1 MRLGTPSLNILS
13 REKIN
18 MDQEHY
24 AKLINRELRNLP
36 FYVNEF
42 YLAKNLSITTKYQY
56 ITEIRR
62 FLTWLIQEGLS
73 SADNCKNVSLKTLE
87 HLKRDD
93 VMFYIDS
100 LKNKTNK
107 QNKYNSPTTIN
118 RTINALR
125 SLYTFLTVT
134 ADNNN
139 GEPYFYRNVMAKI
152 DSLPASKTLNYR
164 ANELKTHMYR
174 GQKKHDF
181 LDFLS
186 NKYEKQVNNNIA
198 GHFVRNKERDIAVIA
213 LMLGTG
219 VRVQEAASANFKDLN
234 MQASMLNVVRKGGQK
249 DAVPI
254 ARWVLPYIKNYLAVR
269 NDRYPGAEDEIALF
283 ASLQN
288 GKAKRLT
295 SGAIEQFVAKYS
307 AAFGSRITPH
317 KLRHTLA
324 SELYAVTQDSVLV
337 SQQLGQRGTSATD
350 LYTHVD
356 QTEQKDALNNIK

>member
-1 MRLGTPSLNILS
+1 MHFVP
-13 REKIN
+13 
-18 MDQEHY
+18 
-24 AKLINRELRNLP
+24 
-36 FYVNEF
+36 
-42 YLAKNLSITTKYQY
+42 Y
-56 ITEIRR
+56 I
-62 FLTWLIQEGLS
+62 
-73 SADNCKNVSLKTLE
+73 
-87 HLKRDD
+87 
-93 VMFYIDS
+93 
-100 LKNKTNK
+100 
-107 QNKYNSPTTIN
+107 P
-118 RTINALR
+118 
-125 SLYTFLTVT
+125 FLTVT

-152 DSLPASKTLNYR
+152 DSLPTSKTLNYR

-213 LMLGTG
+213 VMLGTG

-254 ARWVLPYIKNYLAVR
+254 ARWVLPYIKNYLTVR

-283 ASLQN
+283 VSLQN

-307 AAFGSRITPH
+307 AAFGRRITPH

-324 SELYAVTQDSVLV
+324 SELYAETQDSILV
-337 SQQLGQRGTSATD
+337 
-350 LYTHVD
+350 
-356 QTEQKDALNNIK
+356 

>member
-1 MRLGTPSLNILS
+1 
-13 REKIN
+13 
-18 MDQEHY
+18 MDQKHY

-36 FYVNEF
+36 FYVNVF

-62 FLTWLIQEGLS
+62 LLTWLIQEGLS

-93 VMFYIDS
+93 VMFYIYS

-139 GEPYFYRNVMAKI
+139 GEPCFYRNVMAKI

-213 LMLGTG
+213 VMLGTG

-249 DAVPI
+249 MLCPLHVG
-254 ARWVLPYIKNYLAVR
+254 YYL
-269 NDRYPGAEDEIALF
+269 I
-283 ASLQN
+283 
-288 GKAKRLT
+288 
-295 SGAIEQFVAKYS
+295 SGC
-307 AAFGSRITPH
+307 
-317 KLRHTLA
+317 
-324 SELYAVTQDSVLV
+324 
-337 SQQLGQRGTSATD
+337 
-350 LYTHVD
+350 
-356 QTEQKDALNNIK
+356 QK